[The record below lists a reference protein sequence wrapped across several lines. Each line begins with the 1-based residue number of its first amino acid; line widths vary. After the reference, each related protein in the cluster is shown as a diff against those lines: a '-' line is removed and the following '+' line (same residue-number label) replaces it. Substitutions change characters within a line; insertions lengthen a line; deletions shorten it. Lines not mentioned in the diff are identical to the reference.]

1 MKISINLNI
10 RRADDRLDVWK
21 LDSLYHFEQQPSFMS
36 YNLARV
42 ADIKSLNEL
51 TNIKAKAIAEAWQ
64 VINGYMINLTE
75 VSIEIVN
82 VEDEIIDTQLI
93 LKDSPPSNLSNLIL
107 TNIHL
112 IKLIKKLSNY
122 Y

>member
-93 LKDSPPSNLSNLIL
+93 LKEDF
-107 TNIHL
+107 
-112 IKLIKKLSNY
+112 
-122 Y
+122 